1 MQFFLHSFSFMTIP
15 YSSIQDYLIDKLKPD
30 FSPRNKDLTS
40 AQLQTAAASSH
51 PHKFQRSL
59 PHPSPIPSI
68 SKIFLSVKP
77 QPRQTLFHPPTAAD
91 CLAANRNL
99 SCISFTASYFRVSR
113 YANIRSFCFFYH
125 IFRPP
130 SRWQS
135 KFFHTILFISV
146 FLMGSHK
153 FLFI

>member
-68 SKIFLSVKP
+68 SKIFLSVKTTTP
-77 QPRQTLFHPPTAAD
+77 SDPFSS
-91 CLAANRNL
+91 ANSSRLPSGERNL
-99 SCISFTASYFRVSR
+99 SCISFTASYFRDKQTYVL
-113 YANIRSFCFFYH
+113 FVLFYH

-130 SRWQS
+130 SRGKS
-135 KFFHTILFISV
+135 KTVPLIFSQLYRLFFITADLDR
-146 FLMGSHK
+146 K
-153 FLFI
+153 

>member
-15 YSSIQDYLIDKLKPD
+15 YRSIQDYLIDKLKPD

-68 SKIFLSVKP
+68 SKIFLSVKTTTP
-77 QPRQTLFHPPTAAD
+77 SDPFSS
-91 CLAANRNL
+91 ANSSRLPSGERNL
-99 SCISFTASYFRVSR
+99 SCISFTASYFRDKQTYVL
-113 YANIRSFCFFYH
+113 FCFILSHFSATFQRKIKNSPAHFQSTVSPIFYH
-125 IFRPP
+125 R
-130 SRWQS
+130 
-135 KFFHTILFISV
+135 
-146 FLMGSHK
+146 
-153 FLFI
+153 